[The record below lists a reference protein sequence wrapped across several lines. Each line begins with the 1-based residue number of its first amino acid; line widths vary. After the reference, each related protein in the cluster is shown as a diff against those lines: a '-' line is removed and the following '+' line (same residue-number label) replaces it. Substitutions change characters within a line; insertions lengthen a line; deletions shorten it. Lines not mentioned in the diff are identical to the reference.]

1 MRFAFAMILAL
12 AGFPAA
18 AQAQNQSLVAR
29 PDLTRPM
36 DYGFR
41 HTSSADPTGANRDSL
56 KVAPGETVTLFD
68 DDGPGAISHIWFTFG
83 DRETYHLKRIVL
95 RIYWDGEATP
105 SVEAPVGD
113 FFGLGLGE
121 YHNWQSE
128 VLSVGSARRNCCNT
142 SMASSNRFA
151 TVNSVPIAKRAP
163 G

>member
-1 MRFAFAMILAL
+1 MRSMMLCVFALFAAT
-12 AGFPAA
+12 AA
-18 AQAQNQSLVAR
+18 ARAEGLTAR

-128 VLSVGSARRNCCNT
+128 VLSVGWRRRRSISAWC
-142 SMASSNRFA
+142 SSAQPVMKSPKVR
-151 TVNSVPIAKRAP
+151 I
-163 G
+163 